1 MPLKTGQG
9 IGQAFALAHRAA
21 DFLHELLEGGVKG
34 HVGEYGLAESG
45 HGVARGEH
53 GAAAGECLPMAAV
66 VVPEFDVIVRI
77 GLAHGEIPTVG
88 FRRHGHLG
96 LRAIRALPTVAQEN
110 GALNAFGQRVIPITK
125 KPMRF
130 LRDHENAFFAVAA
143 RKVTEMVNVRS
154 GRFLCASPYGWF
166 SGGGLADV
174 FGDLRGLPARGGH
187 LAFGRCFFGFRFRA
201 FDRGFDRFFHGDTC
215 ARARQSAGE
224 SPGKVPQ

>member
-9 IGQAFALAHRAA
+9 IGQAFALAPRAA

-34 HVGEYGLAESG
+34 HVGENGLAESG

-53 GAAAGECLPMAAV
+53 GAAAGECLPMAAI

-96 LRAIRALPTVAQEN
+96 LRAIRTFPTVAQED
-110 GALNAFGQRVIPITK
+110 GALDAFGQRVIPITK

-143 RKVTEMVNVRS
+143 RKVTEMVNVRA
-154 GRFLCASPYGWF
+154 GHFFCASPCGRF

-187 LAFGRCFFGFRFRA
+187 LALGRCFFGFRFRA

-215 ARARQSAGE
+215 ARARQSSGE